1 MNISE
6 DPHFTFVSHSA
17 FYMLG
22 YVHTIVSAIKI
33 KIILHLMI
41 ITFNPLN
48 VLSNGKYK
56 SFSSEVINLNKNRKM
71 SNAIIL
77 CLHFSAL
84 LLGAPAG
91 QLTSHDGSN

>member
-1 MNISE
+1 M
-6 DPHFTFVSHSA
+6 VS
-17 FYMLG
+17 
-22 YVHTIVSAIKI
+22 K
-33 KIILHLMI
+33 K
-41 ITFNPLN
+41 
-48 VLSNGKYK
+48 K
-56 SFSSEVINLNKNRKM
+56 SFSSEDINLNKNRKM